1 MSVTEHKNLNA
12 PDSMQPAIDV
22 PECYLS
28 KLFLCC
34 SVLLFPPLPSR
45 LRFLIHKTTLN
56 HPDLTTFSVGDGWAR
71 RTVLCHS
78 HLRLHTEEDCRDTER
93 SSYQRPHCR
102 GRGRGGRGNSR
113 PPETTFNNRR
123 GARRPDKPVYVP
135 RAIRQNVSENL
146 AGFEQLNLN
155 PCENSLST
163 SEESSSDDIMK
174 GPLVAN
180 QEPDVN
186 STNQSLND
194 ACDQTVPF
202 LTSMP
207 LDDRDDEN
215 CSNTV
220 VPTDETIQPLDS
232 EEIEQLYS
240 EIKANLKHKDVVI
253 QNTCNDYSGF
263 ATIWLNQNEFSHVIE
278 IYDFPNIFKTDDLL
292 DAFVDYSEG
301 GMKIKWVNDT
311 HALGVFSSQAAAE
324 QVLSLKHPLLKT
336 RPLSEG
342 SQKAKWKA
350 MRRAEFIQP
359 VKERPR
365 TDTEVARRMVT
376 RALGLR
382 GGSKGKL

>member
-1 MSVTEHKNLNA
+1 
-12 PDSMQPAIDV
+12 
-22 PECYLS
+22 
-28 KLFLCC
+28 
-34 SVLLFPPLPSR
+34 
-45 LRFLIHKTTLN
+45 
-56 HPDLTTFSVGDGWAR
+56 
-71 RTVLCHS
+71 
-78 HLRLHTEEDCRDTER
+78 
-93 SSYQRPHCR
+93 
-102 GRGRGGRGNSR
+102 
-113 PPETTFNNRR
+113 
-123 GARRPDKPVYVP
+123 
-135 RAIRQNVSENL
+135 
-146 AGFEQLNLN
+146 
-155 PCENSLST
+155 
-163 SEESSSDDIMK
+163 MK

-350 MRRAEFIQP
+350 MRRADVHWVTARGCLALCGRFQAGLWGLKTAGP
-359 VKERPR
+359 ASDRSER
-365 TDTEVARRMVT
+365 DQ
-376 RALGLR
+376 
-382 GGSKGKL
+382 KNK